1 MARVYTC
8 PENHADRRVT
18 VSTVARRLDPPVLGD
33 PMLPYAARR
42 GRIQYLQS
50 EFDSICRQRSFLPET
65 RTCPYQP
72 PPDVHPQPGGAAR
85 LLPVL
90 LVKPDGTGDE
100 PFDGLL
106 SNRSPGRAE
115 MIAEEIEA
123 SLGPANEGLVR
134 VVNFRLWLQADIQ
147 PPEIEV
153 CSSPN
158 SGHSRGRH

>member
-8 PENHADRRVT
+8 PENHADRRATVETVT
-18 VSTVARRLDPPVLGD
+18 RRLDPPVLGD

-50 EFDSICRQRSFLPET
+50 EFDSVCRQRSFLPET

-90 LVKPDGTGDE
+90 LVKPGRTLDE
-100 PFDGLL
+100 LFDGCLGD
-106 SNRSPGRAE
+106 RQPGSAE
-115 MIAEEIEA
+115 MTPEEIEP
-123 SLGPANEGLVR
+123 SLDPADEGLVGVLFLFAALPLR
-134 VVNFRLWLQADIQ
+134 VKTGSQ
-147 PPEIEV
+147 
-153 CSSPN
+153 
-158 SGHSRGRH
+158 